1 VYSTLAE
8 PFSKANEGSVMRYLQ
23 QYCLD
28 SIYRLDSV
36 SSMDKDKQ
44 LASSAA
50 IPDSR
55 ALLARLRMQVHPV
68 V

>member
-1 VYSTLAE
+1 
-8 PFSKANEGSVMRYLQ
+8 MRYLQ
-23 QYCLD
+23 QYCVD
-28 SIYRLDSV
+28 SIRRLDSV

-55 ALLARLRMQVHPV
+55 TLLARLRMQVLPV